1 MMSKGHQYAGKKIH
15 VESGHNDNLAA
26 CGAPMAGQNG
36 YAFTRRFVT
45 CDKCKKTKQYKL
57 VPHKL

>member
-1 MMSKGHQYAGKKIH
+1 MSKGHPYAGKKIH
-15 VESGHNDNLAA
+15 VESGRNDNLSA

-36 YAFTRRFVT
+36 YAFTRQFVT